1 MSRSDKRGNLAR
13 RRRLGEFAP
22 KRKKAPEGF
31 PGEGKLFGE
40 EGKRKINSFLDIDQ
54 ATSAHVDRH
63 RHSNIGLAVDRL
75 DHDTDICPVVNVVA
89 LDVRAIAISDLLD
102 QIIQLGS
109 FFIF

>member
-40 EGKRKINSFLDIDQ
+40 EGKRKLIKSFMEQ
-54 ATSAHVDRH
+54 PKSA
-63 RHSNIGLAVDRL
+63 
-75 DHDTDICPVVNVVA
+75 
-89 LDVRAIAISDLLD
+89 
-102 QIIQLGS
+102 
-109 FFIF
+109 F